1 MRGLALFVALY
12 LAVVAQVTV
21 APLFPVAGA
30 VPDLVL
36 LTLCLAAAFAGP
48 SPVMVMTPVGAVMLG
63 MLSDRGAGLLLLAY
77 VPVVVIR
84 ALLEEVPLP
93 LGEAGKTWLTMLGS
107 GLAARTVLAVGA
119 MLAGAPTM
127 FGPLVSLVLL
137 PGVFI
142 DAVLLLVFYV
152 PLRLAGLRGASFAAT
167 RGRYFASL

>member
-1 MRGLALFVALY
+1 MRGPALFVVLF

-84 ALLEEVPLP
+84 AVLDDAPLP

-107 GLAARTVLAVGA
+107 GLAARTVLALGA
-119 MLAGAPTM
+119 MLAGAPM
-127 FGPLVSLVLL
+127 MVGPLVSQVLL

-142 DAVLLLVFYV
+142 DAVLLLLFYV
-152 PLRLAGLRGASFAAT
+152 PLRLVGLRGAGFAGT
-167 RGRYFASL
+167 RGRFLASL